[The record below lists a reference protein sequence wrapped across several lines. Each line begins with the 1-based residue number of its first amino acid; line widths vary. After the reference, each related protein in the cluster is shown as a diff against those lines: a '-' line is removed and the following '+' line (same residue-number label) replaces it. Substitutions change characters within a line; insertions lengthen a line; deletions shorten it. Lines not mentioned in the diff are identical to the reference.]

1 MGSLR
6 ITLLLLIQLGWW
18 IKIHGLCSL
27 WTYKSEETSPNI
39 LKVQME
45 KYAGNN
51 MRVRY
56 LRNRLN
62 NHAQKVLINEN
73 MLTWREVSSRMPQGY
88 VNQIEKKYAKHV
100 CQTCGWYAA
109 DKDTW
114 SSEWLSLDS
123 INHPT
128 EEPMKELKMF
138 NQKIRS
144 NGRQV
149 PKLKGGN
156 IEDI

>member
-1 MGSLR
+1 
-6 ITLLLLIQLGWW
+6 
-18 IKIHGLCSL
+18 
-27 WTYKSEETSPNI
+27 
-39 LKVQME
+39 ME

-62 NHAQKVLINEN
+62 NHTQKVLINEN
-73 MLTWREVSSRMPQGY
+73 MLTWREVSSRMPRGY

-128 EEPMKELKMF
+128 EEPMKELNMF
-138 NQKIRS
+138 NQKTRS

-156 IEDI
+156 MEDV